1 MTEADL
7 NEMPRPN
14 ATCAPQTADAAFS
27 ISATTPR

>member
-7 NEMPRPN
+7 NEMPRPG
-14 ATCAPQTADAAFS
+14 AYVPQTADATFS

>member
-7 NEMPRPN
+7 NEMPRPG
-14 ATCAPQTADAAFS
+14 ATCAPQAAAATFS